1 MNNTVIGFFD
11 WDTGKVMVATFTGLS
26 NWMVSMDLILKVA
39 ISAASL
45 VYIVLKIRE
54 LLNKR

>member
-1 MNNTVIGFFD
+1 MIGFFD

-45 VYIVLKIRE
+45 IYIVLKIRE
-54 LLNKR
+54 LLNKDK

>member
-1 MNNTVIGFFD
+1 MDIMSGFFD
-11 WDTGKVMVATFTGLS
+11 WDTGKVLIATFTGLS

-39 ISAASL
+39 ISMASL

-54 LLNKR
+54 LLKKNK

>member
-1 MNNTVIGFFD
+1 MIAFFD

-45 VYIVLKIRE
+45 IYIVLKIR
-54 LLNKR
+54 KHIKDI

>member
-1 MNNTVIGFFD
+1 MIGFFD
-11 WDTGKVMVATFTGLS
+11 WDTGKVAVATFTGLS

-45 VYIVLKIRE
+45 IYIVLKIRE

>member
-1 MNNTVIGFFD
+1 MIAFFD

-45 VYIVLKIRE
+45 IYIVLKIRE
-54 LLNKR
+54 LLKKDN

>member
-1 MNNTVIGFFD
+1 MAIMSGFFD
-11 WDTGKVMVATFTGLS
+11 WDTGKVLIATFTGLS

-39 ISAASL
+39 ISMASL

-54 LLNKR
+54 LLKKNK